1 MEVKDY
7 YEAPAS
13 REIEMKAGRV
23 ICESANMNVIYGEE
37 NL

>member
-7 YEAPAS
+7 YEAPAI